1 VEKLVYVLWRKAGA
15 SPADFQQA
23 MLGPVKEALLQA
35 GTRGLE
41 IDLADKDVAYAQ
53 GRRLTRLT
61 PTLDGVVSFWL
72 DVSDDRQKH
81 EAALQDAAQRLAGY
95 LVTESTPLR
104 NTTHTAPLG
113 ERTPGAN
120 LVGLLER
127 PASLSLEEW
136 IHIWHHD
143 HRSVAHETQ
152 CTYEYLRHLVVRPLC
167 ADAPP
172 WAGIVFEGFPSDA
185 VTDPMKWYL
194 GDGDPKKRDANLARM
209 IASCQRF
216 LELDRVESHPMSQYV
231 IQERL

>member
-1 VEKLVYVLWRKAGA
+1 VEKLVYVLWRKTGA
-15 SPADFQQA
+15 SSADFQQA

-41 IDLADKDVAYAQ
+41 INLADEDVAYAVS
-53 GRRLTRLT
+53 RRLTHLE

-72 DVSDDRQKH
+72 DISDDRQKH
-81 EAALQDAAQRLAGY
+81 EAALGEVAQRLAGY
-95 LVTESTPLR
+95 LVAESIPLR
-104 NTTHTAPLG
+104 NTTHAAPLG

-120 LVGLLER
+120 LVGLLEQPTR
-127 PASLSLEEW
+127 LEREEW
-136 IHIWHHD
+136 VRIWHHD
-143 HRSVAHETQ
+143 HRIVARETQ
-152 CTYEYLRHLVVRPLC
+152 CTYEYLRHLVVRPLSP
-167 ADAPP
+167 DAPP

-216 LELDRVESHPMSQYV
+216 LDLDRVESHPMSQYL